1 MGQIVG
7 RHRGPESWT
16 VERSRR
22 VERTT
27 HCVQCAMHVGI
38 RLTLQALPTLPA
50 EEFKPMARNAI
61 AGNSKKLLY
70 EHLL

>member
-1 MGQIVG
+1 MG

-50 EEFKPMARNAI
+50 ECNPMARNAI
-61 AGNSKKLLY
+61 AENSKKLLY